1 MIEPIFPR
9 VREFYNTYLPHGD
22 RLGEIFYA
30 VWMVVISL
38 GILGGTGFEGG
49 AITYVVLIAFLV
61 NITWGLIDGITVM
74 YSGVIERRKTDGLI
88 HDLQTNNDGSSR
100 RAGASALED
109 GITSILDPADRERV
123 LDMIVASRR
132 GKDPQKIRYY
142 AEREDWYYALGILII
157 DLLVVVP
164 LIAPFLMIQD
174 PETALWASRL
184 IASTIFAILGA
195 AYARELNR
203 NRWIAGLFL
212 GTLGLSLS
220 ILAFMAGW

>member
-1 MIEPIFPR
+1 MTEPIFPR

-30 VWMVVISL
+30 VWMVVVSL